1 MNPLHPFVAA
11 RAGFRCEYCHAPE
24 LIHNFTFEVEHI
36 YPRSAG
42 GSSASDNLALSCTS
56 CNVFKSD
63 AVDGWDAD
71 GLDQA
76 PFFHPRHDF
85 WEHHFVFDAET
96 FHIRGLTPI
105 GRVTVTRLKMNSPL
119 QVRACSQW
127 MQLGYILSSSPVTPM
142 D

>member
-1 MNPLHPFVAA
+1 LNPFHPFVAA

-42 GSSASDNLALSCTS
+42 GSSTDDNLALSCTA

-63 AVDGWDAD
+63 AVAGWDAEER
-71 GLDQA
+71 DQV
-76 PFFHPRHDF
+76 PFFHPRHDC
-85 WEHHFVFDAET
+85 WEHHFSFDPETAE
-96 FHIRGLTPI
+96 ISGLTAI

-119 QVRACSQW
+119 QVRARRQW
-127 MQLGYILSSSPVTPM
+127 VLLGLYP
-142 D
+142 